1 MKEITIME
9 IFLTYK
15 NMIIKISSL
24 DKYSKRYSIAIDL
37 YLHNKILSYI
47 ENSKNIDEI
56 IKNLNYDENSIF
68 EKWVDIGGLICAKQ
82 RIDNIIKDLE
92 NDKISDVKSLT
103 ERFEDIYNLYL
114 EDEKSWVMNTIK
126 SRYNIKDIDKE
137 TIKKLLINHI
147 SLLEEAYN
155 IFYKD
160 VEKEYD
166 ASKMVSSGIDDK
178 SVMEK
183 DFDAVRGTVNDNT
196 FVIKY
201 KKDMENKIESI
212 NNIINIL

>member
-103 ERFEDIYNLYL
+103 ERFEDIYNLYS

-183 DFDAVRGTVNDNT
+183 DFEAVRGTVNDNT

>member
-103 ERFEDIYNLYL
+103 ERFEDIYNLYS
-114 EDEKSWVMNTIK
+114 EDEKSWVMDTVK
-126 SRYNIKDIDKE
+126 SRYNINTINNE
-137 TIKKLLINHI
+137 TIKKLLNNHK

-183 DFDAVRGTVNDNT
+183 DFEAVRGTVNDNT

>member
-137 TIKKLLINHI
+137 AIKKLLINHI

-183 DFDAVRGTVNDNT
+183 DFEAVRGTVNDNT

>member
-82 RIDNIIKDLE
+82 RIDDIIKDLE